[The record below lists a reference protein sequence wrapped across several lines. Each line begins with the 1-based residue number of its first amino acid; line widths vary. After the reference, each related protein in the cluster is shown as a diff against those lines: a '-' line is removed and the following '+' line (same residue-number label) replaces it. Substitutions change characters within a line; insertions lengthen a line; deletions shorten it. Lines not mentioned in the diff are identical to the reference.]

1 MLLLAGG
8 GERRRLGG
16 TADGLVSGLDDGADK
31 LLGLAD
37 DGVNLESAAAQ
48 RRAEMLT
55 GWMTWMWAELPGT
68 CRTGSVGRVCTAVVV
83 LAGSG
88 QMVENVGWK
97 SSSPG
102 RWSWRARWTLLL

>member
-37 DGVNLESAAAQ
+37 DGVNLESGAA
-48 RRAEMLT
+48 
-55 GWMTWMWAELPGT
+55 
-68 CRTGSVGRVCTAVVV
+68 
-83 LAGSG
+83 
-88 QMVENVGWK
+88 
-97 SSSPG
+97 
-102 RWSWRARWTLLL
+102 